1 MKNIT
6 IIITIIL
13 ALGVFLIISPVM
25 AENRVNAFE
34 MGESGQIVEFTMTAE
49 EIADKHAE
57 KERLA
62 AIREAKAQ
70 RPKQRLKI
78 YEMGESGQM
87 VSFPLTADEIAAED
101 TEIARLKAVQNIR
114 VPKSE
119 SDFVIFELAESGE
132 TIEFPVKGVK
142 ILTEGIAKNGATVEA
157 DEENT
162 PNN

>member
-25 AENRVNAFE
+25 AENRVIAF
-34 MGESGQIVEFTMTAE
+34 
-49 EIADKHAE
+49 
-57 KERLA
+57 
-62 AIREAKAQ
+62 
-70 RPKQRLKI
+70 
-78 YEMGESGQM
+78 EMGESGQM
-87 VSFPLTADEIAAED
+87 VSFPLTADEIVAED
-101 TEIARLKAVQNIR
+101 AEIARLKAAQNIR

-132 TIEFPVKGVK
+132 TIEFPVKGVE
-142 ILTEGIAKNGATVEA
+142 ILTEGIAKNIATVEA